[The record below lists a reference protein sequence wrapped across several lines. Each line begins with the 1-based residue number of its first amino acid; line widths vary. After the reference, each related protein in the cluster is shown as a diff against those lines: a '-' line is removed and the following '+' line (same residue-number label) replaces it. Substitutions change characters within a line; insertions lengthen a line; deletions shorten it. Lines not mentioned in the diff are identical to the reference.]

1 MEMKA
6 YLDGIARKWWLIGL
20 ILVLSFWIGRII
32 VSSQTYEY
40 TASTSV
46 LINGPVLAK
55 TAVPSDVVQI
65 STPLSY
71 ATQVA
76 PPNVL
81 DYILKHY
88 PRLTYSRL
96 QKNIVFST
104 DSDNRILLIDVT
116 DVFPQSAVDIA
127 NYLAQ
132 QFVRTQTANLYRQ
145 LDYYQNWLQ
154 QNIPVLTGEI
164 DKLNLQI
171 QQLTPPPAPHKNA
184 TPIDPNTQ
192 RTISTDQY
200 KLDLD
205 ERNLYNYQQAL
216 RDIQNT
222 RPLFTRAYIII
233 KPASESEVSVIAPL
247 STSTLQL
254 IAVVTGLVV
263 AISLIVAMDYFT
275 PFVRHKGELSRI
287 VGLSVLA
294 ELPNVPR
301 FEQKRLLQL
310 RRPFLRWRTKALR
323 QVCYVIGTQVIK
335 GKEHT
340 LLLTS
345 PRKKRNFAAVLAT
358 FLAYNGHQTLLID
371 ADFENPHPPEQLEL
385 LGPSKIVTNKGML
398 LPLIRQTTHP
408 HLFVLPATA
417 TINQNERMTSFSL
430 MALLPELQQVF
441 SIIIIDAPPLN
452 CADTHLLATKVS
464 QSIFLVRKRRD
475 SLKNLKMVHMLCQ
488 ELKLN
493 SRCLLLT

>member
-1 MEMKA
+1 VEMKA
-6 YLDGIARKWWLIGL
+6 YVDGIARKWWLIGV
-20 ILVLSFWIGRII
+20 ILVLSFWIGRI
-32 VSSQTYEY
+32 VDSSQTFQF
-40 TASTSV
+40 TASTSI
-46 LINGPVLAK
+46 LINGPVLAQ
-55 TAVPSDVVQI
+55 TAVPSGVVQI

-71 ATQVA
+71 APQVA
-76 PPNVL
+76 PPGVL

-96 QKNIVFST
+96 QRAIVFST
-104 DSDNRILLIDVT
+104 DSDNRILLINVT
-116 DVFPQSAVDIA
+116 DIFPQSAVDIA

-132 QFVRTQTANLYRQ
+132 QFVRTQKANLYRQ

-164 DKLNLQI
+164 NRLNLQI
-171 QQLTPPPAPHKNA
+171 QQLTPPPAPRKNA

-192 RTISTDQY
+192 RTLSTDQY
-200 KLDLD
+200 TLDLD

-222 RPLFTRAYIII
+222 RPLFTRAYVVI
-233 KPASESEVSVIAPL
+233 KPASELEESVIAPPSASVL
-247 STSTLQL
+247 ES
-254 IAVVTGLVV
+254 IALAAGLVV
-263 AISLIVAMDYFT
+263 AICLIVTMDYFT

-287 VGLSVLA
+287 VGLPVLA
-294 ELPNVPR
+294 ELPNIPR

-310 RRPFLRWRTKALR
+310 RRPFFRWRTKALR
-323 QVCYVIGTQVIK
+323 QICYAIGALVIK
-335 GKEHT
+335 EKGRT

-345 PRKKRNFAAVLAT
+345 PRKKRDFAAVLAT

-385 LGPSKIVTNKGML
+385 LGPCKLATNKGML
-398 LPLIRQTTHP
+398 LPLIQQTSHP
-408 HLFVLPATA
+408 HLFVLPAAA
-417 TINQNERMTSFSL
+417 TINQNERMTSISL

-475 SLKNLKMVHMLCQ
+475 SLKNLKIVHMLSQ

-493 SRCLLLT
+493 SCCLLLT